1 MSKYINLLFCIIT
14 NLNYANPLHVRVS
27 TAFTNNDINLNNVSI
42 SVVYIGD
49 SKDEILAFNDKSYK
63 NPAST
68 MKILTSVAA
77 LDILKPDYSWK
88 TRFFSD
94 NSYKNHGNSLDGNIY
109 VDLQGEPKFVPEVLL
124 PMLYKWKD
132 DGIDS
137 LNANFVLDNS
147 VLSSSP
153 DSSSDDNTNEVYATK
168 PRADNFSFNSISL
181 KFNAKDV
188 GFTYPVFGFNIKN
201 NLILTGDSCPSNKS
215 WGSNIAYTVSNSGN
229 SYTIN
234 LNGKYSSECFDK
246 SLNIPIS
253 HIISNKDFFVNSV
266 LGLWQ
271 SIGGKVLNEP
281 KVSYGKFD
289 SKNKYMIGE
298 VSGFPLSSLIYDV
311 NKFSNNLMARL
322 IFLRLGTKYQSY
334 DLNAGLSTRVM
345 LNYLRE
351 NKIDTSGITFENGC
365 GLSQIERISAKQMTD
380 ILALAYTKPFF
391 KVFLDSL
398 PLVGID
404 GTMKNRLHD
413 ISGMASLK
421 TGTLNNVRAIAGYIS
436 DGKGGYFAISA
447 MVNSEN
453 ANKSSPALDELVRWV
468 ASYELSK

>member
-1 MSKYINLLFCIIT
+1 
-14 NLNYANPLHVRVS
+14 
-27 TAFTNNDINLNNVSI
+27 
-42 SVVYIGD
+42 
-49 SKDEILAFNDKSYK
+49 
-63 NPAST
+63 
-68 MKILTSVAA
+68 
-77 LDILKPDYSWK
+77 
-88 TRFFSD
+88 
-94 NSYKNHGNSLDGNIY
+94 
-109 VDLQGEPKFVPEVLL
+109 
-124 PMLYKWKD
+124 
-132 DGIDS
+132 
-137 LNANFVLDNS
+137 
-147 VLSSSP
+147 
-153 DSSSDDNTNEVYATK
+153 
-168 PRADNFSFNSISL
+168 
-181 KFNAKDV
+181 
-188 GFTYPVFGFNIKN
+188 
-201 NLILTGDSCPSNKS
+201 
-215 WGSNIAYTVSNSGN
+215 
-229 SYTIN
+229 
-234 LNGKYSSECFDK
+234 
-246 SLNIPIS
+246 
-253 HIISNKDFFVNSV
+253 
-266 LGLWQ
+266 
-271 SIGGKVLNEP
+271 
-281 KVSYGKFD
+281 
-289 SKNKYMIGE
+289 
-298 VSGFPLSSLIYDV
+298 
-311 NKFSNNLMARL
+311 MARL